1 MLKVILSGII
11 IVNNRVVNKIYREP
25 GFLLYLIFFIL
36 FLSSN
41 ALANIKTLSP
51 SSISLQEHQLSKKEE
66 NFISSQK
73 TDGNTKSEFIEVR
86 NGMSGEASCKSKIQL
101 THYTPNIC
109 YYNSLGLDCVDQCLS
124 TLPGSNPGCF
134 MDIHLPC
141 EIRDSLFE
149 SARSYQSFED
159 VSWVH
164 ISDLLNFPAL
174 MGDLHIVRRDLFQEL
189 YKSYVIPPPSE
200 GFSESTKQVRKDN
213 YRLLSINNAIDILYP
228 LKSSAVFKRLSLGS
242 AIEDSVEFEFN
253 ELLKGINQFPFF
265 SDFEKNNLNSEL
277 ILFKESELKVW
288 GLMSLIPESV
298 IQESR
303 VTYLNDHL
311 KYLAEKINT
320 LKDSYADYLINK
332 INNSTKLNFRR
343 CQAGICFNEIDP
355 HFSIYYPAVDKIHT
369 YLELMV
375 NNFVDEAEA
384 FERTIDIDSISIST
398 QEDVYPDFSGLIN
411 TKLHNFQVN
420 PIQQNLKELEA
431 AINVAFL
438 QQSRDGQEI
447 FNYLKSQSSAQ
458 IKGNSFLAPFESEQV
473 LLCESLERIDRKL
486 KENQQKVYEVSREA
500 TGVIAEMINRGHSL
514 ELRAKLEQLVLTLSQ
529 LSIESQ
535 RISRLNRFS
544 LDRSVNI
551 YWNFDSDQS
560 EWDTKL
566 YDIQVEYISFDGVYW
581 SVMDSIPLMDML
593 PAVSNFST
601 IKGSLL
607 PNANGSIA
615 GLKTLHLSLRQSAY
629 TACSKSNNEI
639 KLIVSLTDQEGSSK
653 RYALT
658 AILDQ
663 I

>member
-1 MLKVILSGII
+1 MFKL
-11 IVNNRVVNKIYREP
+11 
-25 GFLLYLIFFIL
+25 IL
-36 FLSSN
+36 FGIRLAGYAIRVKIIRVLSIGFNAILFSLLFSAYALAQISFNLHSQENYSSLKTKKSGSSLERYGNTTSKIAGSSSN
-41 ALANIKTLSP
+41 I
-51 SSISLQEHQLSKKEE
+51 
-66 NFISSQK
+66 F
-73 TDGNTKSEFIEVR
+73 SEGLCI
-86 NGMSGEASCKSKIQL
+86 ATIQL

-109 YYNSLGLDCVDQCLS
+109 YYNSLNIDCVDQCMS
-124 TLPGSNPGCF
+124 VLPGSNPSCF

-141 EIRDSLFE
+141 EIRESLFE
-149 SARSYQSFED
+149 SSTSAQTYED
-159 VSWVH
+159 ISWVH

-174 MGDLHIVRRDLFQEL
+174 RSDLHIVRRGLFQEL
-189 YKSYVIPPPSE
+189 YKSYVIPPASE
-200 GFSESTKQVRKDN
+200 GFSDSTKQVRKDN

-242 AIEDSVEFEFN
+242 ALEESVEFEFN
-253 ELLKGINQFPFF
+253 ELLKDVNQFPFF
-265 SDFEKNNLNSEL
+265 SDFEKSNLNIEL
-277 ILFKESELKVW
+277 ISFKENELKLW
-288 GLMSLIPESV
+288 GLMSLVPQNV

-303 VTYLNDHL
+303 LTYLNDQL

-320 LKDSYADYLINK
+320 LKDAYADYLISK
-332 INNSTKLNFRR
+332 INSSTQLNFRR
-343 CQAGICFNEIDP
+343 CQTGICFNEID
-355 HFSIYYPAVDKIHT
+355 SLSAAYYPAVDKIHT
-369 YLELMV
+369 YLELMI

-384 FERTIDIDSISIST
+384 LERTIDIDSISISSK
-398 QEDVYPDFSGLIN
+398 EDIYPDFSGLIN
-411 TKLHNFQVN
+411 TKLNNFQVN
-420 PIQQNLKELEA
+420 PIEKNLKELEA

-458 IKGNSFLAPFESEQV
+458 IKGNSFLAPFESKQI
-473 LLCESLERIDRKL
+473 LLCESLGKIDQKL
-486 KENQQKVYEVSREA
+486 KENQQKVFEVSSEA
-500 TGVIAEMINRGHSL
+500 TGVIAEMINQGHSL
-514 ELRAKLEQLVLTLSQ
+514 ELRAKLEQLVFTLSQ

-535 RISRLNRFS
+535 KISRLNRFS
-544 LDRSVNI
+544 LDRRVNI
-551 YWNFDSDQS
+551 YWNLDSGQS